1 MALLGSTSLQLA
13 LAFCVFAIFMSAQ
26 HLQNRDLRFL
36 VGAQRGLMVSS
47 ILVLV
52 ATASLTQQLLVS
64 NFDLEYVARYSSRA
78 TPTMYKFAGLWA
90 GMEGSLLFWLAI
102 LGIYVF
108 LVTYLNRRKDQ
119 AIMAVI
125 NVVFGVVM
133 LFFLAV
139 TIMFENPFTPLPPG
153 ISMQTS
159 GMGLNP
165 LLQHPVMLIHPP
177 MLYLGYIGFI
187 VPFAYAVAALVLRR
201 LDTTWIRATRRWT
214 LLSWLFLGIGI
225 ILGGRWAYVELGW
238 GGYWAWDPVENAS
251 FLPWLTATAYL
262 HSVIIQ
268 EKKNMLRLWNIVLI
282 MATFTLTIFGTY
294 LTRSGILSSVHAF
307 AGTELG
313 AWFFGFVVIIIIFC
327 IVLILLRKEDL
338 ASQNRLES
346 FSSRESG
353 FLFNNLIFVAL
364 ALAVLWGTMFPILS
378 EAVRGVKI
386 TVGSPYFNR
395 ITTPIGLL
403 LLLLIGVGPL
413 LAWRRT
419 SIGTLKRNFIVPTAT
434 GVLAVAVSMLF
445 GLRSVYP
452 LITLGLIAFVFAGIA
467 MEVTKGILARRRT
480 TNESFLLAI
489 RNLIDRNRSRYG
501 GYIVHFGILLM
512 FVGFLGKTFS
522 VEQELTLAPGE
533 STYLKGYVFALKEH
547 YQVQRSNHQALIAEI
562 QVSRNDKPVTIMRPE
577 KRVYTDQN
585 DQLNSEVA
593 IYSRPK
599 EDLYAVV
606 GGINPEDN
614 SVVLKLMV
622 NPLVQMVWLGGIV
635 LILGTIIAM
644 WPSRMDRRVK
654 EKLA

>member
-13 LAFCVFAIFMSAQ
+13 LAFCVFALFMSMR

-36 VGAQRGLMVSS
+36 AGAQRGLMVSS
-47 ILVLV
+47 VLVLV
-52 ATASLTQQLLVS
+52 ATAVLAQQLLVS
-64 NFDLEYVARYSSRA
+64 NFELEYVARYSSRT

-108 LVTYLNRRKDQ
+108 LVTYMNRNKDQ
-119 AIMAVI
+119 AILAVV
-125 NVVFGVVM
+125 NVVFGIVM

-139 TIMFENPFTPLPPG
+139 TILFENPFTPLPPG

-187 VPFAYAVAALVLRR
+187 VPFAYAVAALVMRR
-201 LDTTWIRATRRWT
+201 LDTTWIRATRSWT
-214 LLSWLFLGIGI
+214 LISWLFLGIGI

-251 FLPWLTATAYL
+251 FLPWLTATAYI

-268 EKKNMLRLWNIVLI
+268 EKKNMLRLWNIILI

-313 AWFFGFVVIIIIFC
+313 AWFFGFVVIIIISC
-327 IVLILLRKEDL
+327 IVLIVIRKEDL

-395 ITTPIGLL
+395 IVTPIGLL

-419 SIGTLKRNFIVPTAT
+419 SIGTLKRNFIVPTAA
-434 GVLAVAVSMLF
+434 GVLTVAVSMLF
-445 GLRSVYP
+445 GLRSAYP
-452 LITLGLIAFVFAGIA
+452 LITIGLIVFVFAGIA

-480 TNESFLLAI
+480 TNESLVLAI

-512 FVGFLGKTFS
+512 FVGFLGKAFS

-533 STYLKGYVFALKEH
+533 STYLKGYVFALDKH

-562 QVSRNDKPVTIMRPE
+562 QVSRNEKPVTTMRPE
-577 KRVYTDQN
+577 KRVYTDQD
-585 DQLNSEVA
+585 DQPNSEVA

-606 GGINPEDN
+606 GGVNPEDN

-644 WPSRMDRRVK
+644 WPSRMDRRVR